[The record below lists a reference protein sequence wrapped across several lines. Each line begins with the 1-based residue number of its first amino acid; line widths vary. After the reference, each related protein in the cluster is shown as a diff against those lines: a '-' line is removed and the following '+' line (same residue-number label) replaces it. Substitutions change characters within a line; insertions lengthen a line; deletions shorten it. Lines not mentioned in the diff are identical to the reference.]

1 MPVPPLTAPTPHPAR
16 AASPQAE
23 ARCARRTTGCT
34 SRAAAL
40 ALALGALVA
49 APAHAAAST
58 TSSRPAAST
67 AKGAPP
73 AKATL
78 SDIIKAST
86 ADDWRPLDPE
96 RTLYM
101 ELPAGRV
108 VIELAPAFAPR
119 NVANIET
126 LAREHYYDGLAVLR
140 SQDNFVAQWG
150 DPDEAQPKS
159 LGSAKDKVAAEFTVP
174 MTKAQHFVR
183 QPDVDGYAP
192 QIGHADG
199 FPAGRDPKTGATWL
213 AHCYGMVGVARD
225 NDSDSGNG
233 SGLYAVSGHAPRQL
247 DRNITVVGR
256 VVSGM
261 ALLTALP
268 RGTGPLGFYEKP
280 EQYTTIKT
288 VRLASE
294 VPEAERS
301 RLEVMRTDSATYAAA
316 IEAQRNRGGPWTK
329 VAAGYIDLCNAPIP
343 VREQGK

>member
-1 MPVPPLTAPTPHPAR
+1 MPALPLPLTDSIHHPR
-16 AASPQAE
+16 
-23 ARCARRTTGCT
+23 
-34 SRAAAL
+34 RAAALSL
-40 ALALGALVA
+40 ALALGALAA
-49 APAHAAAST
+49 APLHAAE
-58 TSSRPAAST
+58 P
-67 AKGAPP
+67 GALP

-78 SDIIKAST
+78 SDIIKASR
-86 ADDWRPLDPE
+86 ADDWRPLDPS

-108 VIELAPAFAPR
+108 VIELAPAFAPQ

-126 LAREHYYDGLAVLR
+126 LAREHYYDGLPVLR
-140 SQDNFVAQWG
+140 SQDNYVAQWG
-150 DPDEAQPKS
+150 DADEEHPKP
-159 LGSAKDKVAAEFTVP
+159 LGTAKAKVAGEFTVP
-174 MTKAQHFVR
+174 MAYDKHFVR

-192 QIGHADG
+192 QIGHSDG
-199 FPAGRDPKTGATWL
+199 FPVGRDPKTHTTWL

-225 NDSDSGNG
+225 TDSDSGNG
-233 SGLYAVSGHAPRQL
+233 SGLYAVTGHGPRHL

-261 ALLTALP
+261 ALLASLP

-280 EQYTTIKT
+280 EQYTVIKT

-301 RLEVMRTDSATYAAA
+301 KLEVMRTDSAAYAAA
-316 IEAQRNRGGPWTK
+316 IDAQRNRGGPWTK
-329 VAAGYIDLCNAPIP
+329 FSPGHVDLCNAAIP